1 MRRAILFLIL
11 LLPGLSC
18 AIQITEFCPDPYLP
32 EDPDEYLVIEGN
44 GRLDGIIISDGEGGF
59 RFPGGSEITG
69 RTIISRNGKA
79 YSRTHGHPPDFE
91 WYDTSPEI
99 PDVIRAGSLQ
109 LSNTRDQLRIYQ
121 DNLLIQ
127 EIVWPDDIVARQGQ
141 IHYLEDGV
149 WDRRPLLIGQS
160 RFVQGVFADVTGSA
174 FVSPD
179 SSFDTYREYVQSAD
193 RVLLVNVYE
202 FSSMSMANELID
214 AEKRGVSVTVLL
226 EGGPVGGV
234 SDEEKTV
241 ISYLQEAGIP
251 VYFISGSSTSPAP
264 YRFDHAKYMVA
275 DGERI
280 LLTSEN
286 FKPTGF
292 PERGTRGNRGWGVVI
307 EDPRVANYFTEVFQ
321 YDCGGD
327 WATPATVGAYKI
339 GEQLPGKRYQ
349 SEFGTL
355 PFTGASVVPV
365 LAPDTSYLIEE
376 MISGAEESVDI
387 EQAYITNQSKG
398 SLNPYLQAAVDA
410 SRRGVRVRVL
420 LDSSYFNVEED
431 CDNDEM
437 VRVLNQLAKDE
448 QLPLEAR
455 CANLRENNLEKI
467 HTKGVIVD
475 RKSVLVS
482 SINWN
487 TNSPQFNREA
497 GVIILHP
504 DVAGYFSSVFEDDWN
519 SSDVIPDSETPD
531 LTKIGIATAIVLV
544 LLFYHLSRRRRYY

>member
-1 MRRAILFLIL
+1 MRRLILFLIL
-11 LLPGLSC
+11 LLPGFVC
-18 AIQITEFCPDPYLP
+18 AVQITEFCPDPYLP
-32 EDPDEYLVIEGN
+32 EDPDEYLVIEGT
-44 GRLDGIIISDGEGGF
+44 GSLDGIIISDGEGGF
-59 RFPGGSEITG
+59 RFPDCSEITG
-69 RTIISRNGKA
+69 RITITRDGKA
-79 YSRTHGHPPDFE
+79 YSRTHGHFPDFE

-99 PDVIRAGSLQ
+99 PDVIRTGSLQ

-121 DNLLIQ
+121 DNVLIQ
-127 EIVWPDDIVARQGQ
+127 EIAWPDDIVARQGQ
-141 IHYLEDGV
+141 IHYLEEGV

-160 RFVQGVFADVTGSA
+160 RFVQGLFGDVSGSV

-179 SSFDTYREYVQSAD
+179 SSYTVFRDFVQSTEQ
-193 RVLLVNVYE
+193 VLLVNVYE
-202 FSSMSMANELID
+202 FSSLTMADDLIE
-214 AEKRGVSVTVLL
+214 AEKRGVEVTVLL

-241 ISYLQEAGIP
+241 ISSLREAGIP

-275 DGERI
+275 DSERV

-307 EDPRVANYFTEVFQ
+307 EDPRVAGYFKEVFK
-321 YDCGGD
+321 YDCDGD
-327 WATPATVGAYKI
+327 WAIPATGGFLRT

-349 SEFGTL
+349 LEFGTL

-365 LAPDTSYLIEE
+365 LSPDTSYLIEE
-376 MISGAEESVDI
+376 MISGAEDSIDI
-387 EQAYITNQSKG
+387 EQAYITNQSNG
-398 SLNPYLQAAVDA
+398 SLNPYMQAAVDA

-420 LDSSYFNVEED
+420 LDSSFFNVEED

-437 VRVLNQLAKDE
+437 VGVLNQLADEE

-455 CANLRENNLEKI
+455 CANLRANNLEKV

-475 RKSVLVS
+475 RTSVLVS

-497 GVIILHP
+497 GVIIIHP
-504 DVAGYFSSVFEDDWN
+504 EVAGYFSSVFEDDWN
-519 SSDVIPDSETPD
+519 SSDVISGSETPD
-531 LTKIGIATAIVLV
+531 LMKIGIATAIVLV
-544 LLFYHLSRRRRYY
+544 LLLYHLSRKRRYY